1 MHNQNEERLALAL
14 EAAGMDLW
22 ENDLVSGTVTRHATR
37 IFAELGY
44 GTEET
49 ASRIDDLFSLIHP
62 DDVVSVQN
70 ALNQHLQGKT
80 ERYRAEF
87 RIRSKAGHWVW
98 YANYG
103 KIMDRD
109 GNHRR
114 FIGVTFN
121 IHERKRTEER
131 FRTVFDNVPVPL
143 AMNNDQGKITCVNRA
158 FTQSTGYDTQSTPD
172 LQTWWLKAYPDPE
185 YRQQIQQAWQA
196 SMTNIQATGISSPVE
211 ASVVCA
217 DGQVRIFLISPTQLK
232 EDLGGIHLVV
242 LYEVTEHKLAEAK
255 LHRMSQLYKA
265 LSEIN
270 QGLLRMENED
280 YLFPLVCR
288 TAVNLGGM
296 MLAAI
301 GRVNPADNR
310 IQFTFSHGTGAEY
323 LQGLVITLDAS
334 FPEGRGP
341 SAIAYRERH
350 NVIVNHFLDSEM
362 TRPWHDNARRVG
374 WNSSGT
380 FPIMRAG
387 KVFAIMIVYHRD
399 AEAFDQQAVALLDEM
414 IRDISFALDNFDR
427 EHERQISSVAVRES
441 ERHFR
446 AYFERAMVGMA
457 ATSPSSSWLEVN
469 DALCK
474 MLGYSRE
481 ELIRMT
487 WIDVTHPDDLDE
499 NMRQVN
505 RVLRDEIG
513 EFEMDKRFI
522 RKDRRTIYAHIAV
535 RGVRS
540 NVGKLEYFVIIVEDI
555 TELRNHQHQLEFLAH
570 HDSLTGLPNR
580 VLLNDRLD
588 MAISQASRH
597 GGSIAVCFM
606 DLDNFKLINDT
617 FGHAT
622 GDTLLVEAAN
632 RLTSISRA
640 TDTIARLG
648 GDEFILI
655 LTELSGEAECA
666 SMLQR
671 VIDAI
676 SKPFVIGGHEIL
688 ISTSIGV
695 AMYPDHVT
703 DGTALLRHADQAMYV
718 AKQLGRRRIH
728 FFDAV
733 HDHMAQV
740 RSEGLSRIEQAL
752 NLHELVLYYQPQV
765 NMRNGTVTGMEALI
779 RWQHPQRG
787 LLSPGEF
794 LPLVENSE
802 FENTLSE
809 WVIREAMRQV
819 SLWHKL
825 GLNLTVSVNLP
836 ARHLLS
842 RDFIGFISAT
852 MAAWPNIGQNI
863 LKLEIL
869 ETAALGDI
877 GSAIEKME
885 RCIQTGVSFSLDDFG
900 TGYASLSYLR
910 RLPADTIKIDQ
921 SFVRDMLEDPN
932 DLSIVKGVI
941 GLADA
946 FQKQVIAEGVE
957 TLEHGRELLAM
968 GCESAQGYGIA
979 RPMPADTVADWIAG
993 FHLPAEWSA

>member
-1 MHNQNEERLALAL
+1 MNNEERLALAL
-14 EAAGMDLW
+14 EAADMDLW
-22 ENDLVSGTVTRHATR
+22 ENDLVSGSVIRKATR
-37 IFAELGY
+37 IFTELGY
-44 GTEET
+44 TDAEI
-49 ASRIDDLFSLIHP
+49 SNRIDDLFSLIHP
-62 DDVVSVQN
+62 DDLASVHT
-70 ALNQHLQGKT
+70 ALDEHIQGHTDK
-80 ERYRAEF
+80 YRCEF
-87 RIRSKAGHWVW
+87 RVRSSAGQWIW

-103 KIMDRD
+103 KIIDQD
-109 GNHRR
+109 GAKRR
-114 FIGVTFN
+114 FMGVTFN

-143 AMNNDQGKITCVNRA
+143 AMNDQNGRITCVNQAFIRA
-158 FTQSTGYDTQSTPD
+158 TGYDTDSIPT
-172 LQTWWLKAYPDPE
+172 LQDWWLKAYPDPD
-185 YRQQIQQAWQA
+185 YREQTRLAWQA
-196 SMTNIQATGISSPVE
+196 VMTQLESSHAIHPVE
-211 ASVVCA
+211 ARVTCA
-217 DGQVRIFLISPTQLK
+217 DGRIRIFLISPTPMR
-232 EDLGGIHLVV
+232 EDLSGIHLIVM
-242 LYEVTEHKLAEAK
+242 YEITERKLSEEK

-265 LSEIN
+265 LSEVN
-270 QGLLRMENED
+270 QGILRMENED

-288 TAVNLGGM
+288 TAVDLGGV

-301 GRVNPADNR
+301 GRVNPEDNR
-310 IQFTFSHGTGAEY
+310 IEFTFIHGTGAEY
-323 LQGLVITLDAS
+323 LQGLVITLDPS

-341 SAIAYRERH
+341 SATAYREKRSIII
-350 NVIVNHFLDSEM
+350 NDFLDNEM
-362 TRPWHDNARRVG
+362 TRPWHEHARRTG

-380 FPIMRAG
+380 FPILRAG
-387 KVFAIMIVYHRD
+387 KVFAIMNVYHREAD
-399 AEAFDQQAVALLDEM
+399 AFDQPAVELLDEM

-427 EHERQISSVAVRES
+427 EGERQKNSNRIIES

-457 ATSPSSSWLEVN
+457 ATAPGNSWLEVN
-469 DALCK
+469 DSLCK
-474 MLGYSRE
+474 MLGYTRE
-481 ELIRMT
+481 ELIRMN
-487 WIDVTHPDDLDE
+487 WIDVTHPEDIDE

-505 RVLRDEIG
+505 RLLNGEIG

-522 RKDRRTIYAHIAV
+522 RKDQRTIHAHVAV
-535 RGVRS
+535 RGVR
-540 NVGKLEYFVIIVEDI
+540 NAVGKLEYFVIIVEDI
-555 TELRNHQHQLEFLAH
+555 TELRNHQRQLEFLAH
-570 HDSLTGLPNR
+570 HDPLTGLPNR

-588 MAISQASRH
+588 MAISQSSRQ

-617 FGHAT
+617 YGHAT

-640 TDTIARLG
+640 TDTVARLG
-648 GDEFILI
+648 GDEFILV
-655 LTELSGEAECA
+655 LTGLSGEPECT

-671 VIDAI
+671 VIDAL
-676 SKPFVIGGHEIL
+676 SKPFTITGHEIM

-733 HDHMAQV
+733 HDQMAQV
-740 RSEGLSRIEQAL
+740 RSEGLSRIEHAL
-752 NLHELVLYYQPQV
+752 KQNELVLFYQPQV
-765 NMRNGTVTGMEALI
+765 NMRNGMVTGMEALI

-809 WVIREAMRQV
+809 WVIRQAMTQINDWRQ
-819 SLWHKL
+819 L
-825 GLNLTVSVNLP
+825 GLDLTVSVNLP

-842 RDFIGFISAT
+842 REFISFITAT
-852 MAAWPNIGQNI
+852 LSAYPGIGPGI

-885 RCIQTGVSFSLDDFG
+885 RCIQAGVSFSLDDFG

-910 RLPADTIKIDQ
+910 RLPAEIIKIDQ

-932 DLSIVKGVI
+932 DMSIVKGVV

-957 TLEHGRELLAM
+957 TTEHGRKLLAM
-968 GCESAQGYGIA
+968 GCEFGQGYGIA
-979 RPMPADTVADWIAG
+979 RPMPATHVPDWIAG
-993 FHLPAEWSA
+993 FQIPAMWTA